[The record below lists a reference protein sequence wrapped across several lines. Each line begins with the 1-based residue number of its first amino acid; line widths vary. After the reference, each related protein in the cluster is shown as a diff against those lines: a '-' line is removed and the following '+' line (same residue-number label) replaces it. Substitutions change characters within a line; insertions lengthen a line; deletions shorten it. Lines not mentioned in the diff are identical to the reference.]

1 MRDRPVIY
9 LGLAV
14 FVVALLTP
22 VWYNLATGKGNV
34 KPEPK
39 LPTAEK
45 QCVADAATMKASH
58 MEMIYQWR
66 DLVVRQGIRTYTAA
80 DGRTFDM
87 SLSRT
92 CLKCHTSKKDFC
104 DACHDYVAVKP
115 YCWECH
121 VDPSLTQRSQG

>member
-1 MRDRPVIY
+1 MRDRPLIY

-14 FVVALLTP
+14 FVAALLAP
-22 VWYNLATGKGNV
+22 VWYNLATGKGTV

-39 LPTAEK
+39 LPATEK
-45 QCVADAATMKASH
+45 QCVADAAAMKATH

-66 DLVVRQGIRTYTAA
+66 DQVVRQGRRTYTAPG
-80 DGRTFDM
+80 GRTFDM

-92 CLKCHTSKKDFC
+92 CLKCHNNKKEFC

-115 YCWECH
+115 YCWDCH